1 MASQVDHTVSL
12 ASLGI
17 SRNDPRALNPA
28 NAQAV
33 CGDCHAY
40 KTERE
45 RIKALAESNRARAQA
60 KRERQARR
68 LGRDPHSHPGYQ
80 GDD

>member
-1 MASQVDHTVSL
+1 MATQVDHMVSL

-33 CGDCHAY
+33 CVACHSY

-45 RIKALAESNRARAQA
+45 RIKALAASNRARAQA
-60 KRERQARR
+60 KREQQARR
-68 LGRDPHSHPGYQ
+68 QGRDLYSHPGDQ
-80 GDD
+80 DDD